1 MSEVHITDNSQLTL
15 DELERKKEL
24 ILEQWG
30 LTAERHAK
38 RDEIT
43 PKVYDIP
50 QSETYKRTGR
60 LRGSITYA
68 TKKYHSPVEPPFNGG
83 KANPKDGITEK
94 QVPDDNTVV
103 VGTNVE
109 YAAYVELGT
118 SKMRPRPFIEP
129 SVANYIDEYKKN
141 LHNYLTQ

>member
-1 MSEVHITDNSQLTL
+1 MPNGIQITDNSPLVL

-24 ILEQWG
+24 ILEAWG
-30 LTAERHAK
+30 LNAERHAK

-50 QSETYKRTGR
+50 QSPTYQRTGR
-60 LRGSITYA
+60 LRASITYA
-68 TKKYHSPVEPPFNGG
+68 TKKTHSSPESPASG
-83 KANPKDGITEK
+83 KDGVTDA
-94 QVPDDNTVV
+94 PDNDTVV

-109 YAAYVELGT
+109 YAPYVELGT
-118 SKMRPRPFIEP
+118 TKMRPRPFIEP
-129 SVANYIDEYKKN
+129 SVANYIDEYKKI

>member
-1 MSEVHITDNSQLTL
+1 MANVQITDNSSLVL
-15 DELERKKEL
+15 DELERKAPI
-24 ILEQWG
+24 ILESWG
-30 LTAERHAK
+30 LNAERHAK

-50 QSETYKRTGR
+50 QSPSYQRTGR

-68 TKKYHSPVEPPFNGG
+68 LKGKHSIPDAPATG
-83 KANPKDGITEK
+83 ADGVTDT
-94 QVPDDNTVV
+94 PDEYTVV

-109 YAAYVELGT
+109 YAPYVELGT

-129 SVANYIDEYKKN
+129 SVANYIDEYKKL
-141 LHNYLTQ
+141 LHYYLTE